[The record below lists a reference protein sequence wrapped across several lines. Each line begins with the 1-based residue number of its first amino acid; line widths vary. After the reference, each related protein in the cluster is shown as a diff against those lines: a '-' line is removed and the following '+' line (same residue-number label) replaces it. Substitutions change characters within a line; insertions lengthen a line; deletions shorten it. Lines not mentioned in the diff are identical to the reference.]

1 MNERRKNEYIE
12 IARFQNEALVLHLK
26 TYFNNVKPFEKEYGK
41 DVCDFVATEIIT
53 LYKSFGTS
61 SINYLTVMNSQYSKY
76 TDWCLNEH
84 LVKDNQNHF
93 REIDQDTLASCLN
106 KIRIKAMVVSE
117 EELYRSF
124 NQIQNVSDQFL
135 CLALFEGICGK
146 NASEISNL
154 RLENFDMDKK
164 LVHLET
170 RTVRV
175 STKLCEL
182 AKESAFEY
190 VYYSQKRE
198 LHYNLQDQNIIKV
211 MYNVKE
217 PNDNRRRKG
226 IFNRLTKLNE
236 QFGVEYYSISALVES
251 GRINMVKRLMRE
263 DGYDLLNCLINHK
276 AEVEE
281 KYGTIPSINR
291 YVIKYSVCYED

>member
-1 MNERRKNEYIE
+1 MQHKNELYDE
-12 IARFQNEALVLHLK
+12 LSNV
-26 TYFNNVKPFEKEYGK
+26 FNYVASKKQRLQK
-41 DVCDFVATEIIT
+41 DVRS
-53 LYKSFGTS
+53 L
-61 SINYLTVMNSQYSKY
+61 
-76 TDWCLNEH
+76 
-84 LVKDNQNHF
+84 
-93 REIDQDTLASCLN
+93 
-106 KIRIKAMVVSE
+106 SE
-117 EELYRSF
+117 
-124 NQIQNVSDQFL
+124 
-135 CLALFEGICGK
+135 K
-146 NASEISNL
+146 
-154 RLENFDMDKK
+154 FDMDKK

-251 GRINMVKRLMRE
+251 GRINMVKKLMKE
-263 DGYDLLNCLINHK
+263 NECDLLNGLINHK